1 MLRFNLLYLKFHNI
15 KLCNN
20 VELLLFFSL
29 SERLSKREKEVA
41 EFYESDSEQENS
53 TTEDEIEKTDSVAS
67 DNSTIVPTTAT
78 SSTNHDLEIE
88 IHSDI
93 AALEN
98 EIISTESSVELV
110 VDLVTANTV
119 DEIGKCAV
127 ENENNYLKNVESCQN
142 RSMNTNSTY
151 DSTSSN
157 TENIDTCND
166 RMINSASC
174 ENDFNSLQ
182 DTCDENPSI
191 VQLKENKVSVH
202 ACDNYSTDT
211 HLDSDTYSNLED
223 NYAVKNINSPKNLE
237 VVPHKEIETERQIN
251 EEGNENPFPSNTN
264 VATESNT
271 SAKTSAIGST
281 IKFDDVCPSDSQDFQ
296 LGIQTSYT
304 DDKDFQCS
312 ENRIIPTE
320 FAPEDHVNKS
330 KDMLI
335 NEDVIRSRKLAL
347 LSKYNIDISSDPKP
361 NIEPSLPIKFEIEV
375 PSIFE
380 LKRKLAK
387 HVISN
392 KAKEKPT
399 KLR

>member
-1 MLRFNLLYLKFHNI
+1 M
-15 KLCNN
+15 
-20 VELLLFFSL
+20 
-29 SERLSKREKEVA
+29 SKREKEVA
-41 EFYESDSEQENS
+41 EFYESDSEQENP
-53 TTEDEIEKTDSVAS
+53 TLEDEIEKTDSDAS
-67 DNSTIVPTTAT
+67 DNGTIVATTAT

-88 IHSDI
+88 INNDTAVS
-93 AALEN
+93 EN
-98 EIISTESSVELV
+98 EIVSTESSLELV
-110 VDLVTANTV
+110 VDLVTENTV
-119 DEIGKCAV
+119 DKIRKCAIG
-127 ENENNYLKNVESCQN
+127 NINNYFKNVESCQN

-151 DSTSSN
+151 DATSLNIEN
-157 TENIDTCND
+157 TDTCD
-166 RMINSASC
+166 ERIINSVSC
-174 ENDFNSLQ
+174 QNNLNFLQ
-182 DTCDENPSI
+182 DTCVENPSI
-191 VQLKENKVSVH
+191 VQQKENKVNVD
-202 ACDNYSTDT
+202 APDNHSTDM
-211 HLDSDTYSNLED
+211 HLNSDTYSHLED
-223 NYAVKNINSPKNLE
+223 NYVVKNINSPKNVE
-237 VVPHKEIETERQIN
+237 TVIHKKIEAESQIN
-251 EEGNENPFPSNTN
+251 EEGNENPFPSKTN
-264 VATESNT
+264 VATQYNT
-271 SAKTSAIGST
+271 TAKTSAIGST

-296 LGIQTSYT
+296 LDIQTSCT

-320 FAPEDHVNKS
+320 FASENHVNKS
-330 KDMLI
+330 KDNLI